1 MAKSARRGPKVKAS
15 AAASS
20 ANSSGTSTPS
30 SQAGPIPPFTRAPE
44 SLKPFLEPLSQHQIY
59 LVHID
64 TTPEDIKKQVF
75 VIPCIINAVIIGL
88 LAFRIYMVRE
98 IYPAMLAAVVGM
110 SSSMSLDTST
120 MEWEEIAK
128 VALRRIGTVLF
139 DYFLVTVF
147 FSWPIRF
154 WFGPVRWRR
163 NVGVRGHEIIV
174 RRSQPDM
181 TQGLKRDRWI
191 REDEE
196 TRDKIVA
203 AVTPERIRKTGYLLV
218 DADWDLDYDAM
229 IHAHEMVAD
238 PHKYESIGLDDFRT
252 AVLVNTDAH
261 GWLVWHVGDENESIN
276 TSTGATSTCTS
287 TPEEPVRSAQRDQ
300 ILAFKDKLTAMGK
313 EDLFFR
319 WVELIQYESTLPGGF
334 TPERQ
339 RSAMLQVQKLFEEN
353 EVNFSQF
360 WEDVGGLEEFTE
372 QLD

>member
-15 AAASS
+15 ATSS
-20 ANSSGTSTPS
+20 TNTSGTSTPN
-30 SQAGPIPPFTRAPE
+30 SQSGPIPPFTKAPE
-44 SLKPFLEPLSQHQIY
+44 SLKPFLEPFPQREVY

-64 TTPEDIKKQVF
+64 TAPVDIKKQAFIV
-75 VIPCIINAVIIGL
+75 PCVINAAIVAI
-88 LAFRIYMVRE
+88 LAYRVYMVRN
-98 IYPAMLAAVVGM
+98 IYPAMLATVVGM
-110 SSSMSLDTST
+110 NSSMSLDTST
-120 MEWEEIAK
+120 MEWEEIAM
-128 VALRRIGTVLF
+128 VALRRIGTVLL
-139 DYFLVTVF
+139 DYFLVTVL

-163 NVGVRGHEIIV
+163 TVGFRGHEIIV

-203 AVTPERIRKTGYLLV
+203 AVTPERLMKTGYLLV

-238 PHKYESIGLDDFRT
+238 PHKYEKIGLDDFRT
-252 AVLVNTDAH
+252 AVIVNTDAH
-261 GWLVWHVGDENESIN
+261 GWLIWHVGDENEAIN
-276 TSTGATSTCTS
+276 ATTPGPNPGPS

-353 EVNFSQF
+353 GVSFSQF